1 MSETIHEV
9 AHEATHDAHHQG
21 TSHAKAIG
29 LLISVLALLLAVSEM
44 VGKSA
49 QTKGLTLNIESSDTW
64 NFYQAKTVRQT
75 SVRTAL
81 EAARIASPNPSPEA
95 QKQFAQWQATIDRW
109 ESEPDKNEGRKELM
123 AKAKDIE
130 HRRDDAFEKYHAYEM
145 ASLILQLGIVLAS
158 VSLLSSIMAF
168 AYGSLTL
175 GALGAIV
182 LVGAYLNFGP
192 IMHLLH

>member
-9 AHEATHDAHHQG
+9 AHEATHEAAHKG
-21 TSHAKAIG
+21 TGHAKTIG

-44 VGKSA
+44 LGKSA
-49 QTKGLTLNIESSDTW
+49 QTKGLTLNIEASDTW

-75 SVRTAL
+75 GVRTAL
-81 EAARIASPNPSPEA
+81 EGARLANPNPSPEA
-95 QKQFAQWQATIDRW
+95 QKQFSQWQAAIDRW

-123 AKAKDIE
+123 AKAKDTE
-130 HRRDDAFEKYHAYEM
+130 HRRDEAFEKYHAYEV

-168 AYGSLTL
+168 AFGSMAL
-175 GALGAIV
+175 GALGATM
-182 LVGAYLNFGP
+182 LAAAYMNFTP
-192 IMHLLH
+192 ILHLLH